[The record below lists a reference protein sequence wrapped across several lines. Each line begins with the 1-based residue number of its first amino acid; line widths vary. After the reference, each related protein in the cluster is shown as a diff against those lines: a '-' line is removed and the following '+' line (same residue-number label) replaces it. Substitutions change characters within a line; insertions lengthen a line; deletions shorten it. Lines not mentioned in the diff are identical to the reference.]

1 MTAHA
6 LRFPA
11 EWEPQSAVLVAW
23 PHAGTDWAA
32 RLADVETSYVALV
45 AAIARFQVAV
55 ICVTGKSLQ
64 QHAARFLDSSGVPHS
79 RLHFVDVEYD
89 DTWLRDSGPVTLM
102 SGIGLPAATR
112 TQQVRRMSGLAVDE
126 SAQGADSSSAHP
138 CAAESPINNRFMLLD
153 FRFNAW
159 GDKYAATR
167 DDRLVEALFEQG
179 IFRNAQRE
187 RIDFALEGGA
197 IETDGAGT
205 LLSTWHCLHARHPEL
220 SRSEIEARL
229 CSTLRQQRVL
239 WLDHGALE
247 GDDTDAHID
256 TLARFADPHTIVYQA
271 CDDSHDAHHAEL
283 QQMAHELAALRTLDD
298 KPYRLFALPWAKPV
312 FDSGR
317 RLAASYA
324 NFLIVNGAVLM
335 PAYND
340 PADAIAAAALE
351 KAFPGR
357 EIVQVPCRPLI
368 WQNGSLHCLTMQIP
382 EGLM

>member
-1 MTAHA
+1 MTAPA

-45 AAIARFQVAV
+45 AAIARFQFAVVCVA
-55 ICVTGKSLQ
+55 GDALQ
-64 QHAARFLDSSGVPHS
+64 QHAAQLLDSAGVPAE
-79 RLHFVDVEYD
+79 RLRFVQVEYD
-89 DTWLRDSGPVTLM
+89 DTWLRDSGPISLRD
-102 SGIGLPAATR
+102 GDGFL
-112 TQQVRRMSGLAVDE
+112 
-126 SAQGADSSSAHP
+126 
-138 CAAESPINNRFMLLD
+138 LLD

-167 DDRLVEALFEQG
+167 DDRLVEALFDQG
-179 IFRNAQRE
+179 IFRNALRE

-205 LLSTWHCLHARHPEL
+205 LLSTWNCLHSRHPEL
-220 SRSEIEARL
+220 SRGEVEARL
-229 CSTLRQQRVL
+229 RDTLRQQRVL

-256 TLARFADPHTIVYQA
+256 TLARFADPRTIVYQA
-271 CDDSHDAHHAEL
+271 CDDPHDAHYAEL
-283 QQMAHELAALRTLDD
+283 QRMAHELAALRTLEGN
-298 KPYRLFALPWAKPV
+298 PFRLLALPWAKPV
-312 FDSGR
+312 IDGGR

-324 NFLIVNGAVLM
+324 NFLIVNRAVLM
-335 PAYND
+335 PAYDD
-340 PADAIAAAALE
+340 PADAIAAAILE

-368 WQNGSLHCLTMQIP
+368 WQNGSLHCLTMQLP
-382 EGLM
+382 EGLI